1 MLTGVR
7 WANTDTDTIPQNKT
21 SEQTVEYTRGTASDI
36 MVLDDNFISDAKLAI
51 HGSTGA
57 QLANLQNTKN
67 SVTVDGVTWSCKD
80 NVVTAIGK
88 TGNDYSRA
96 TDLIYSVPV
105 VPGNYYISGGVNPIR
120 AVVKTTDKSGS
131 ERYYLNNQ
139 AFTITD
145 EISSIKLYVEAMPN
159 KIVNGTIKVML
170 NKGNVALPFEPYTGG
185 TPYTDKYTATIV
197 NQAEDNVTLSIEN
210 VSAVTGDTT
219 DLDVVLTD
227 RHGVT
232 KRSEIGKSFIGGK

>member
-1 MLTGVR
+1 MLTGVK
-7 WANTDTDTIPQNKT
+7 WKNLDAASIPQNDT
-21 SEQTVEYTRGTASDI
+21 SEQTVEYTRGAAGDI
-36 MVLDDNFISDAKLAI
+36 MVLDNNFISDAKLAI

-57 QLANLQNTKN
+57 QLANLPNMN
-67 SVTVDGVTWSCKD
+67 NFTVNGVTWSCKD
-80 NVVTAIGK
+80 NVVTAIGE
-88 TGNDYSRA
+88 TGNEFSRA
-96 TDLIYSVPV
+96 LDLVYRVPV

-120 AVVKTTDKSGS
+120 AVVKTTDNSGS
-131 ERYYLNNQ
+131 DMYYLNNE

-159 KIVNGTIKVML
+159 TIVNGTIKVML

-197 NQAEDNVTLSIEN
+197 DQAEDNVTLSIEN

-232 KRSEIGKSFIGGK
+232 KRSEIGKSFIGG

>member
-1 MLTGVR
+1 MLTGVE
-7 WANTDTDTIPQNKT
+7 WANTHTVTIPQNKT
-21 SEQTVEYTRGTASDI
+21 SEQTVEYTRGGAGDI

-57 QLANLQNTKN
+57 QLANLPNVN
-67 SVTVDGVTWSCKD
+67 NVNVGGVTWSCKD
-80 NVVTAIGK
+80 NVVTAIGE
-88 TGNDYSRA
+88 TGTEYSRA
-96 TDLIYSVPV
+96 TDLVYNVPV

-120 AVVKTTDKSGS
+120 AVVKTTNNSGS
-131 ERYYLNNQ
+131 NMYYLNDQ

-145 EISSIKLYVEAMPN
+145 EISSIKLYVEATPN
-159 KIVNGTIKVML
+159 TKVNATIKVML

-197 NQAEDNVTLSIEN
+197 DQAEDNVTLSIKN
-210 VSAVTGDTT
+210 VSTVTGDTT
-219 DLDVVLTD
+219 GLDVVLTD

-232 KRSEIGKSFIGGK
+232 KRSEIGKSFIGG

>member
-1 MLTGVR
+1 MLTGVE
-7 WANTDTDTIPQNKT
+7 WANTDTVTIPQNKT
-21 SEQTVEYTRGTASDI
+21 SEQSVEYTRGTASDI

-57 QLANLQNTKN
+57 QLANLPNKN
-67 SVTVDGVTWSCKD
+67 SVTVGGVTWSCKD
-80 NVVTAIGK
+80 NVVTAIGE
-88 TGNDYSRA
+88 TGKEYSRP
-96 TDLIYSVPV
+96 TDLVYRVPV

-120 AVVKTTDKSGS
+120 VVVKTTDNSGS
-131 ERYYLNNQ
+131 DMYYLNNK
-139 AFTITD
+139 AFTITGD
-145 EISSIKLYVEAMPN
+145 ISSIKLYVEAIPN
-159 KIVNGTIKVML
+159 TIVNTTIKVML

-197 NQAEDNVTLSIEN
+197 DQAEDNVTLSIAN

-219 DLDVVLTD
+219 DLDAVLTD

-232 KRSEIGKSFIGGK
+232 KRSEIGKSFIGGE

>member
-1 MLTGVR
+1 MLTSVD
-7 WANTDTDTIPQNKT
+7 WKNLDVTKIPQNET

-57 QLANLQNTKN
+57 QLANLPNRN
-67 SVTVDGVTWSCKD
+67 SFTVEGVTWSCKD
-80 NVVTAIGK
+80 NIVTAIGE
-88 TGNDYSRA
+88 TGNEYSRP

-120 AVVKTTDKSGS
+120 VVIKTRNISGS
-131 ERYYLNNQ
+131 EMYYLNNQ

-145 EISSIKLYVEAMPN
+145 DISSIKLYVEVTPN
-159 KIVNGTIKVML
+159 AIVNTTIKVML

-185 TPYTDKYTATIV
+185 TPYTDKYTATITDQ
-197 NQAEDNVTLSIEN
+197 NENNVTLSIEN
-210 VSAVTGDTT
+210 VAESVGDSTE
-219 DLDVVLTD
+219 LDVVLTD
-227 RHGVT
+227 KNGIT
-232 KRSEIGKSFIGGK
+232 KRSEVGKTFIGG

>member
-1 MLTGVR
+1 MLTGVY
-7 WANTDTDTIPQNKT
+7 WKNLDVTPIPQNDT
-21 SEQTVEYTRGTASDI
+21 REQTVEYTRGAARDI

-57 QLANLQNTKN
+57 QLANLPNKN

-80 NVVTAIGK
+80 NVVTAIGE
-88 TGNDYSRA
+88 TGNDFSRP
-96 TDLIYSVPV
+96 TDLICRVPV
-105 VPGNYYISGGVNPIR
+105 VPGNYYISGGELPIR
-120 AVVKTTDKSGS
+120 VVVKTTNVSGS
-131 ERYYLNNQ
+131 EMYYLNNQ

-145 EISSIKLYVEAMPN
+145 EISSIRLYVEAMPN
-159 KIVNGTIKVML
+159 TTVNTSIKVML

-185 TPYTDKYTATIV
+185 TPYTDKYIATIV
-197 NQAEDNVTLSIEN
+197 DQAEDNVTLSIEN

-232 KRSEIGKSFIGGK
+232 KRSEIGKSFIGG

>member
-7 WANTDTDTIPQNKT
+7 WANIDTVTIPQNET

-36 MVLDDNFISDAKLAI
+36 MVLDDNSISDAKLAI

-57 QLANLQNTKN
+57 QLANMPNKN

-80 NVVTAIGK
+80 NVVTAIGE
-88 TGNDYSRA
+88 TGKEYSRP
-96 TDLIYSVPV
+96 TDLVSIVPV

-120 AVVKTTDKSGS
+120 VIVKTRNKSGL
-131 ERYYLNNQ
+131 EMYYMNNQ

-145 EISSIKLYVEAMPN
+145 DISSIKLYVEAMPN
-159 KIVNGTIKVML
+159 TIVDTTIKVML
-170 NKGNVALPFEPYTGG
+170 NKGNVALPFELYTGG
-185 TPYTDKYTATIV
+185 TPYTNKYTATIV
-197 NQAEDNVTLSIEN
+197 DQAEDNVTLSIEN

-232 KRSEIGKSFIGGK
+232 KRSEIGKSFIGGE

>member
-1 MLTGVR
+1 MLTHAEWKNLDV
-7 WANTDTDTIPQNKT
+7 ATIPQNET
-21 SEQTVEYTRGTASDI
+21 SEQTVEYTRGVAGDI
-36 MVLDDNFISDAKLAI
+36 MTLDDNFISDAKLAI

-57 QLANLQNTKN
+57 QLANLPNKN

-80 NVVTAIGK
+80 NVVTATGE
-88 TGNDYSRA
+88 TGNDYSRPY
-96 TDLIYSVPV
+96 DLIYPVPV
-105 VPGNYYISGGVNPIR
+105 VPGNYYISGGVIPIR
-120 AVVKTTDKSGS
+120 VVVKTTNKSGL
-131 ERYYLNNQ
+131 EVYYLNNQ

-145 EISSIKLYVEAMPN
+145 DISSIKLYVEVVPN
-159 KIVNGTIKVML
+159 TIVNATVKVML

-197 NQAEDNVTLSIEN
+197 DQAEDNVTLSIEN

-232 KRSEIGKSFIGGK
+232 KRSEIGKSFIGG

>member
-1 MLTGVR
+1 MLTGVE
-7 WANTDTDTIPQNKT
+7 WANTDTVTLLQNKT
-21 SEQTVEYTRGTASDI
+21 SEQSVGYTRGTASDI

-57 QLANLQNTKN
+57 QLANLPNKN
-67 SVTVDGVTWSCKD
+67 SDTVDGVTWSCKD
-80 NVVTAIGK
+80 NVVTAIGE
-88 TGNDYSRA
+88 TGNDYSRP
-96 TDLIYSVPV
+96 TDLIYDVPV
-105 VPGNYYISGGVNPIR
+105 VPGNYYISGGVNTIR
-120 AVVKTTDKSGS
+120 AVVKTTDISGS
-131 ERYYLNNQ
+131 IVYYLNNR

-145 EISSIKLYVEAMPN
+145 EISSIKLYVEVTPN
-159 KIVNGTIKVML
+159 TIVNATIKVML

-197 NQAEDNVTLSIEN
+197 DQAEDNVTLSIKN

-227 RHGVT
+227 RRGVT
-232 KRSEIGKSFIGGK
+232 KRSEIGKSFIGG

>member
-1 MLTGVR
+1 MLTGVE
-7 WANTDTDTIPQNKT
+7 WANTDTVTIPQNKT
-21 SEQTVEYTRGTASDI
+21 SEQSVEYTRGAASDI

-57 QLANLQNTKN
+57 QLANLPNKN
-67 SVTVDGVTWSCKD
+67 SVTVGGVTWSCKD
-80 NVVTAIGK
+80 NVVTAIGE
-88 TGNDYSRA
+88 TGKEYSRP
-96 TDLIYSVPV
+96 TDLVYRVPV

-120 AVVKTTDKSGS
+120 VVVKTTDNSGS
-131 ERYYLNNQ
+131 DMYYLNNR
-139 AFTITD
+139 AFTITGD
-145 EISSIKLYVEAMPN
+145 ISSIKLYVEAIPN
-159 KIVNGTIKVML
+159 TIVNTTIKVML

-197 NQAEDNVTLSIEN
+197 DQAEDNVTLSIEN

-219 DLDVVLTD
+219 ELDVVLTD

-232 KRSEIGKSFIGGK
+232 KRSEIGKSFIGG